1 MDWHSRRQF
10 IAEQPEA
17 RVQKFARLL
26 GWNDLRLHAI
36 KSPSLSAPFI
46 AAYWTTDAR
55 FNLQITGCPN
65 LGETHYQ
72 ATVVAERFGITAVP
86 HQAFQLF
93 EDAEELIA
101 EALRLCPWLGRSNF
115 KNRCWRQWFA
125 ERYPIWIM
133 RTYRQR
139 NKRLNRIRRQAN
151 ALAAS
156 ARRNGVSPYC
166 ADTQSHLSG

>member
-1 MDWHSRRQF
+1 MDQDSRRRF

-36 KSPSLSAPFI
+36 ESPSLSAPFI

-55 FNLQITGCPN
+55 FNLQITRCPN

-93 EDAEELIA
+93 EDAEELMA
-101 EALRLCPWLGRSNF
+101 EALRLRPWLGRSNF
-115 KNRCWRQWFA
+115 RNRGWRQWFA
-125 ERYPIWIM
+125 ERHPIWIM
-133 RTYRQR
+133 RIYRQR
-139 NKRLNRIRRQAN
+139 NKTLNRIRRQAN

-156 ARRNGVSPYC
+156 IRRNGVSPYGVE
-166 ADTQSHLSG
+166 AQSYLSG